1 MTHEMEDRRGAEGE
15 DCAARKRRGGR
26 FGAAPSGSSE
36 PDLRL
41 EEATPGS
48 GSAGIRE
55 RHRRGCGRPRARDR
69 AADAKVGQLIMER
82 DF

>member
-15 DCAARKRRGGR
+15 DCAARKRGGGR

-55 RHRRGCGRPRARDR
+55 R
-69 AADAKVGQLIMER
+69 
-82 DF
+82 